1 MNDQFSQELY
11 QSVDEAIAFIDGK
24 GPMTVHRFALPRDLR
39 EKAGIAQEE
48 MASLTG
54 MNLPDYQEWESR
66 PQRLHGAIG
75 FLLQTLDKEPDGIKR
90 TLLAAS

>member
-1 MNDQFSQELY
+1 MSQFADELN

-39 EKAGIAQEE
+39 EKAGITEE
-48 MASLTG
+48 DMASLTG
-54 MNLPDYQEWESR
+54 MALPGYREWESR
-66 PQRLHGAIG
+66 PQRLHGALG
-75 FLLQTLDKEPDGIKR
+75 TLLLMLDKEPEAVKR

>member
-1 MNDQFSQELY
+1 MSQFTDELN

-24 GPMTVHRFALPRDLR
+24 GPMTVHRFALPKDLR
-39 EKAGIAQEE
+39 EKAGISREE

-54 MNLPDYQEWESR
+54 MTLPDYREWESR

-75 FLLQTLDKEPDGIKR
+75 SLLQMLDKEPDAVKR